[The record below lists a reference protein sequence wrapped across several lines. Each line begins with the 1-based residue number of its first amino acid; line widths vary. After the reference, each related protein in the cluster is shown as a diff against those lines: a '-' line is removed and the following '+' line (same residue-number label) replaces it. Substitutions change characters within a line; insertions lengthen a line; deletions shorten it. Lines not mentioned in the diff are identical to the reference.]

1 MVSPSGVPIA
11 LCCIAPILAAKVF
24 GSSGVEITLG
34 KKGDET
40 KWPHGGALDAA
51 KSFGANVVEKNVDEV
66 RLIIIKKFY
75 FIIDALRGRGGGGVI
90 VGMGYIRTHQAN
102 KKNFK

>member
-1 MVSPSGVPIA
+1 MLVILIRNGFPTYLGVPIA

-40 KWPHGGALDAA
+40 KWPYGGALDAA
-51 KSFGANVVEKNVDEV
+51 KSFGAKVVEKNVDEV
-66 RLIIIKKFY
+66 NLIIMSERFV
-75 FIIDALRGRGGGGVI
+75 FTIDAHKGPGRG
-90 VGMGYIRTHQAN
+90 
-102 KKNFK
+102 